1 MRGRE
6 TVTFV
11 ETITALSDRFLSER
25 AFQLIV
31 APALADF
38 EYDAGAT
45 ARSRLTREHFAVL
58 AAFTGAIWDDAI
70 RGNVWTFA
78 GLVFMPACYYC
89 FFFLLGLPAGF
100 DRLPLNL
107 IAALGFAVFT
117 LSLAPALVCFWP
129 ERPSRKPSSE

>member
-11 ETITALSDRFLSER
+11 ETMTALSDRFLSER

-38 EYDAGAT
+38 QYDGGAPDG
-45 ARSRLTREHFAVL
+45 RRVTRQHLAVL
-58 AAFTGAIWDDAI
+58 AAFTGAVWDDAI

-107 IAALGFAVFT
+107 IAALRLAVFT
-117 LSLAPALVCFWP
+117 LSLAPAVVCFWP
-129 ERPSRKPSSE
+129 ERRSRKPSSE

>member
-1 MRGRE
+1 MS
-6 TVTFV
+6 FV
-11 ETITALSDRFLSER
+11 DTMTALSDRFLSER
-25 AFQLIV
+25 AFELIV

-38 EYDAGAT
+38 EYDAGAAP
-45 ARSRLTREHFAVL
+45 ARRLTRQHVAVL
-58 AAFTGAIWDDAI
+58 AAFAGALWDDAI

-100 DRLPLNL
+100 TRLPLDL
-107 IAALGFAVFT
+107 IAALGVAVFT